1 MMMFI
6 IGMTGGIGSGKSEAL
21 KIFESLNIKV
31 IDLDK
36 ISKEITDTSH
46 QARQEIKLVFGDNIF
61 DKDNRLDRKKLR
73 EIIFSE
79 KNQKINL
86 EKILHPKI
94 LGEVMK
100 RLNVLS
106 HESYVVIDIPLLFE
120 TNQYTSLISRSL
132 VIDCKINDQIERV
145 KKRDGVDTSVIQSII
160 DQQIDRSSRIKK
172 ADDVVLNDGSIEKL
186 TESIEALHKKYL
198 NLVAVK

>member
-1 MMMFI
+1 MFI

-31 IDLDK
+31 IDLDN
-36 ISKEITDTSH
+36 IAKEITDTSH
-46 QARQEIKLVFGDNIF
+46 QAIQEIKLVFGDAIF

-79 KNQKINL
+79 KDQKINL

-94 LGEVMK
+94 LEEVMK

-106 HESYVVIDIPLLFE
+106 NESYVVIDIPLLFE

-132 VIDCKINDQIERV
+132 VIDCKVNDQIERV
-145 KKRDGVDTSVIQSII
+145 KKRDGIDTSVIQSII
-160 DQQIDRSSRIKK
+160 EQQVGRNYRIER
-172 ADDVVLNDGSIEKL
+172 ADDVVVNDGSIEKL
-186 TESIEALHKKYL
+186 EESIKALHKKYL

>member
-1 MMMFI
+1 MFI

-31 IDLDK
+31 IDLDN
-36 ISKEITDTSH
+36 IAKEITDSSH
-46 QARQEIKLVFGDNIF
+46 QAIQEIKLVFGDAIF

-79 KNQKINL
+79 KDQKINL

-94 LGEVMK
+94 LEEVMR

-106 HESYVVIDIPLLFE
+106 NESYVVIDIPLLFE

-132 VIDCKINDQIERV
+132 VIDCKVNDQIERV
-145 KKRDGVDTSVIQSII
+145 KKRDGIDTSVIQSII
-160 DQQIDRSSRIKK
+160 EQQVGRNYRIER
-172 ADDVVLNDGSIEKL
+172 ADDIVVNDGSIEKL
-186 TESIEALHKKYL
+186 EESIKVLHKKYL

>member
-1 MMMFI
+1 MFI

-21 KIFESLNIKV
+21 KIFESLNIKA

-46 QARQEIKLVFGDNIF
+46 QAIEEIKLVFGDAIF

-79 KNQKINL
+79 KDQKINL

-94 LGEVMK
+94 LEEVMK

-132 VIDCKINDQIERV
+132 VIDCKVNDQIERV
-145 KKRDGVDTSVIQSII
+145 KKRDGIDTSIIQSII
-160 DQQIDRSSRIKK
+160 EQQVDRNYRIEK
-172 ADDVVLNDGSIEKL
+172 ADDIVINDGSIEKL
-186 TESIEALHKKYL
+186 EESIKVLHKKYL

>member
-1 MMMFI
+1 MMFI

-31 IDLDK
+31 IDLDN
-36 ISKEITDTSH
+36 IAKEITDSSH
-46 QARQEIKLVFGDNIF
+46 QAIQEIKLVFGDAIF

-79 KNQKINL
+79 KDQKINL

-94 LGEVMK
+94 LEEVMK

-106 HESYVVIDIPLLFE
+106 NESYVVIDIPLLFE

-132 VIDCKINDQIERV
+132 VIDCKVDDQIERV
-145 KKRDGVDTSVIQSII
+145 KKRDGIDTSLIQSII
-160 DQQIDRSSRIKK
+160 EQQVGRNYRIER
-172 ADDVVLNDGSIEKL
+172 ADDVVVNDGSIEKL
-186 TESIEALHKKYL
+186 EESIKALHKKYL

>member
-1 MMMFI
+1 MMFI

-31 IDLDK
+31 IDLDN
-36 ISKEITDTSH
+36 IAKEITGSSH
-46 QARQEIKLVFGDNIF
+46 QAIQEIKLVFGDAIF

-79 KNQKINL
+79 KDQKINL

-94 LGEVMK
+94 LEEVMK

-106 HESYVVIDIPLLFE
+106 NESYVVIDIPLLFE

-132 VIDCKINDQIERV
+132 VIDCKVDDQIERV
-145 KKRDGVDTSVIQSII
+145 KKRDGIDTSVIQSII
-160 DQQIDRSSRIKK
+160 EQQVGRNYRIER
-172 ADDVVLNDGSIEKL
+172 ADDVVVNDGSIEKL
-186 TESIEALHKKYL
+186 EESIKALHKKYL

>member
-1 MMMFI
+1 MMFI

-31 IDLDK
+31 IDLDN
-36 ISKEITDTSH
+36 IAKEITDTSH
-46 QARQEIKLVFGDNIF
+46 QAIQEIKLVFGDAIF

-79 KNQKINL
+79 KDQKINL

-94 LGEVMK
+94 LEEVMR

-106 HESYVVIDIPLLFE
+106 NESYVVIDIPLLFE

-132 VIDCKINDQIERV
+132 VIDCKVNDQIERV
-145 KKRDGVDTSVIQSII
+145 KKRDGIDTSVIQSII
-160 DQQIDRSSRIKK
+160 EQQVGRNYRIER
-172 ADDVVLNDGSIEKL
+172 ADDVVVNDGSIEKL
-186 TESIEALHKKYL
+186 EESIKALHKKYL

>member
-1 MMMFI
+1 MMFI

-46 QARQEIKLVFGDNIF
+46 QARQEIKIVFGDTIF

-132 VIDCKINDQIERV
+132 VIDCKVNDQIERV
-145 KKRDGVDTSVIQSII
+145 KKRDGVDTFVIQSII

>member
-1 MMMFI
+1 MFI

-31 IDLDK
+31 IDLDN
-36 ISKEITDTSH
+36 IAKEITDTSH
-46 QARQEIKLVFGDNIF
+46 QAIQEIKLVFGDAIF

-79 KNQKINL
+79 KDQKINL

-94 LGEVMK
+94 LEEVMK

-106 HESYVVIDIPLLFE
+106 NESYVVIDIPLLFE

-132 VIDCKINDQIERV
+132 VIDCKVNDQIERV
-145 KKRDGVDTSVIQSII
+145 KKRDGIDTSVIQSII
-160 DQQIDRSSRIKK
+160 EQQVGRNYRIER
-172 ADDVVLNDGSIEKL
+172 ADDVVVNDGSIEKL
-186 TESIEALHKKYL
+186 GESIKVLHKKYL

>member
-1 MMMFI
+1 MFI

-31 IDLDK
+31 IDLDN
-36 ISKEITDTSH
+36 IAKEITDTSH
-46 QARQEIKLVFGDNIF
+46 QAIQEIKLVFGDAIF

-79 KNQKINL
+79 KDQKINL

-94 LGEVMK
+94 LEEVMK

-106 HESYVVIDIPLLFE
+106 NESYVVIDIPLLFE

-132 VIDCKINDQIERV
+132 VIDSKVNDQIERV
-145 KKRDGVDTSVIQSII
+145 KKRDGIDTSVIQSII
-160 DQQIDRSSRIKK
+160 EQQVGRNYRIER
-172 ADDVVLNDGSIEKL
+172 ADDVVVNDGSIEKL
-186 TESIEALHKKYL
+186 EESIKALHKKYL

>member
-1 MMMFI
+1 MMFI

-31 IDLDK
+31 IDLDN
-36 ISKEITDTSH
+36 IAKEITDTSH
-46 QARQEIKLVFGDNIF
+46 QAIQEIKLVFGDTIF
-61 DKDNRLDRKKLR
+61 DKDNRLDRKKLKK
-73 EIIFSE
+73 IIFSE
-79 KNQKINL
+79 KDQKINL

-94 LGEVMK
+94 LEEVMR

-106 HESYVVIDIPLLFE
+106 NESYVVIDIPLLFE

-132 VIDCKINDQIERV
+132 VIDCKVNDQIERV
-145 KKRDGVDTSVIQSII
+145 KKRDGIDTSVIQSII
-160 DQQIDRSSRIKK
+160 EQQVGRNYRIER
-172 ADDVVLNDGSIEKL
+172 ADDVVVNDGSIEKL
-186 TESIEALHKKYL
+186 EESIKVLHKKYL

>member
-1 MMMFI
+1 MMFI

-31 IDLDK
+31 IDLDN
-36 ISKEITDTSH
+36 IAKEITDSSH
-46 QARQEIKLVFGDNIF
+46 QAMQEIKLVFGDAIF

-79 KNQKINL
+79 KDQKINL

-94 LGEVMK
+94 LEEVMK

-106 HESYVVIDIPLLFE
+106 NESYVVIDIPLLFE

-132 VIDCKINDQIERV
+132 VIDCKVDDQIERV
-145 KKRDGVDTSVIQSII
+145 KKRDGIDTSVIQSII
-160 DQQIDRSSRIKK
+160 EQQVGRNYRIER
-172 ADDVVLNDGSIEKL
+172 ADDVVVNDGSIEKL
-186 TESIEALHKKYL
+186 EESIKALHKKYL

>member
-1 MMMFI
+1 
-6 IGMTGGIGSGKSEAL
+6 MTGGIGSGKSEAL

-31 IDLDK
+31 IDLDN
-36 ISKEITDTSH
+36 IAKEITDTSH
-46 QARQEIKLVFGDNIF
+46 QAIQEIKLVFGDAIF
-61 DKDNRLDRKKLR
+61 DKKNRLDRKKLR

-79 KNQKINL
+79 KDQKINL

-94 LGEVMK
+94 LEEVMK

-106 HESYVVIDIPLLFE
+106 NESYVVIDIPLLFE

-132 VIDCKINDQIERV
+132 VIDSKVNDQIERV
-145 KKRDGVDTSVIQSII
+145 KKRDGIDTSVIQSII
-160 DQQIDRSSRIKK
+160 EQQVGRNYRIER
-172 ADDVVLNDGSIEKL
+172 ADDVVVNDGSIEKL
-186 TESIEALHKKYL
+186 EESIKALHKKYL

>member
-1 MMMFI
+1 MFI

-36 ISKEITDTSH
+36 ISKEITETNH
-46 QARQEIKLVFGDNIF
+46 QAIKDIKSAFGNVF

-73 EIIFSE
+73 ELIFSD
-79 KNQKINL
+79 KNKKINL

-94 LGEVMK
+94 LEEVK
-100 RLNVLS
+100 KKLNALS
-106 HESYVVIDIPLLFE
+106 DESYVVIDIPLLFE

-132 VIDCKINDQIERV
+132 VIDCEVNDQIERV
-145 KKRDGVDTSVIQSII
+145 KKRDGIDTSIIQSIM
-160 DQQIDRSSRIKK
+160 DQQIDRRSRIEKG
-172 ADDVVLNDGSIEKL
+172 DDIVLNDGSLEKL
-186 TESIEALHKKYL
+186 TESIKALHKKYL

>member
-1 MMMFI
+1 MMFI

-31 IDLDK
+31 IDLDN
-36 ISKEITDTSH
+36 IAKEITDTSH
-46 QARQEIKLVFGDNIF
+46 QAIQEIKLVFGDAIF
-61 DKDNRLDRKKLR
+61 DKGNRLDRKKLR

-79 KNQKINL
+79 KDQKINL

-94 LGEVMK
+94 LEEVMK

-106 HESYVVIDIPLLFE
+106 NESYVVIDIPLLFE

-132 VIDCKINDQIERV
+132 VIDCKVNDQIERV
-145 KKRDGVDTSVIQSII
+145 KKRDGIDTSVIQSII
-160 DQQIDRSSRIKK
+160 EHQVGRNYRIER
-172 ADDVVLNDGSIEKL
+172 ADDVVVNDGSIEKL
-186 TESIEALHKKYL
+186 EESIKALHKKYL

>member
-1 MMMFI
+1 MMLI

-31 IDLDK
+31 IDLDN

-46 QARQEIKLVFGDNIF
+46 QAIQEIKLVFGDAIF

-79 KNQKINL
+79 KDQKINL

-94 LGEVMK
+94 LEEVMK
-100 RLNVLS
+100 KLNVLS
-106 HESYVVIDIPLLFE
+106 SESYVVIDIPLLFE

-132 VIDCKINDQIERV
+132 VIDCKVDDQIERV
-145 KKRDGVDTSVIQSII
+145 KKRDGTDTSVIQSII
-160 DQQIDRSSRIKK
+160 EQQVARNYRIEK
-172 ADDVVLNDGSIEKL
+172 ADDVVVNDGSIEKL
-186 TESIEALHKKYL
+186 EESIKVLHKKYL

>member
-1 MMMFI
+1 MFI

-31 IDLDK
+31 IDLDN
-36 ISKEITDTSH
+36 IAKEITDSSH
-46 QARQEIKLVFGDNIF
+46 QAIQEIKLVFGDAIF

-79 KNQKINL
+79 KDQKINL

-94 LGEVMK
+94 LEEVMK

-106 HESYVVIDIPLLFE
+106 NESYVVIDIPLLFE

-132 VIDCKINDQIERV
+132 VIDCKVDDQIERV
-145 KKRDGVDTSVIQSII
+145 KKRDGIDTSVIQSII
-160 DQQIDRSSRIKK
+160 EQQVGRNYRIER
-172 ADDVVLNDGSIEKL
+172 ADDVVVNDGSIEKL
-186 TESIEALHKKYL
+186 GESIKVLHKKYL

>member
-1 MMMFI
+1 MMFI

-31 IDLDK
+31 IDLDN
-36 ISKEITDTSH
+36 IAKEITDSSH
-46 QARQEIKLVFGDNIF
+46 QAMQEIKLVFGDAIF

-79 KNQKINL
+79 KDQKINL

-94 LGEVMK
+94 LEEVMK

-106 HESYVVIDIPLLFE
+106 NESYVVIDIPLLFE

-132 VIDCKINDQIERV
+132 VIDCKVDDQIERV
-145 KKRDGVDTSVIQSII
+145 KKRDGIDTSVIQSII
-160 DQQIDRSSRIKK
+160 EQQVGRNYRIER
-172 ADDVVLNDGSIEKL
+172 ADDVVVNDGSIEKL
-186 TESIEALHKKYL
+186 AESIKALHKKYL

>member
-1 MMMFI
+1 MMFI

-31 IDLDK
+31 IDLDN
-36 ISKEITDTSH
+36 IAKEITDSSH
-46 QARQEIKLVFGDNIF
+46 QAIQEIKLVFGDAIF

-79 KNQKINL
+79 KDQKINL

-94 LGEVMK
+94 LEEVMK

-106 HESYVVIDIPLLFE
+106 NESYVVIDIPLLFE

-132 VIDCKINDQIERV
+132 VIDCKVDDQIERV
-145 KKRDGVDTSVIQSII
+145 KKRDRIDTSVIQSII
-160 DQQIDRSSRIKK
+160 EQQVGRNYRNER
-172 ADDVVLNDGSIEKL
+172 ADDVVVNDGSIEKL
-186 TESIEALHKKYL
+186 EESIKALHKKYL

>member
-1 MMMFI
+1 MMFI

-31 IDLDK
+31 IDLDN
-36 ISKEITDTSH
+36 IAKEITDSSH
-46 QARQEIKLVFGDNIF
+46 QAIQEIKLVFGDAIF

-79 KNQKINL
+79 KDQKINL

-94 LGEVMK
+94 LEEVMK

-106 HESYVVIDIPLLFE
+106 NESYVVIDIPLLFE

-132 VIDCKINDQIERV
+132 VIDCKVDDQIERV
-145 KKRDGVDTSVIQSII
+145 KKRDGIDISVIQSII
-160 DQQIDRSSRIKK
+160 DQQINRSSRIEK
-172 ADDVVLNDGSIEKL
+172 ADDVVINDGSIEKL
-186 TESIEALHKKYL
+186 EESIKSLHKKYL

>member
-1 MMMFI
+1 MMFI

-31 IDLDK
+31 IDLDN
-36 ISKEITDTSH
+36 IAKEITDSSH
-46 QARQEIKLVFGDNIF
+46 QAIQEIKLVFGDAIF

-79 KNQKINL
+79 KDQKINL

-94 LGEVMK
+94 LEEVMK

-106 HESYVVIDIPLLFE
+106 NESYVVIDIPLLFE

-132 VIDCKINDQIERV
+132 VIDCKVDDQIERV
-145 KKRDGVDTSVIQSII
+145 KKRDGIDTSVIQSII
-160 DQQIDRSSRIKK
+160 EQQVGRNYRNER
-172 ADDVVLNDGSIEKL
+172 ADDVVVNDGSIEKL
-186 TESIEALHKKYL
+186 EESIKALHKKYL
-198 NLVAVK
+198 NLFAVK

>member
-1 MMMFI
+1 MMFI

-31 IDLDK
+31 IDLDN
-36 ISKEITDTSH
+36 IAKEITDTSH
-46 QARQEIKLVFGDNIF
+46 QAIQEIKLVFGDAIF

-79 KNQKINL
+79 KDQKINL

-94 LGEVMK
+94 LEEVMK

-106 HESYVVIDIPLLFE
+106 NESYVVIDIPLLFE

-132 VIDCKINDQIERV
+132 VIDCKVDDQIERV
-145 KKRDGVDTSVIQSII
+145 KKRDGIDTSVIQSII
-160 DQQIDRSSRIKK
+160 EQQVGRNYRIER
-172 ADDVVLNDGSIEKL
+172 ADDVVVNDGSIEKL
-186 TESIEALHKKYL
+186 EESIKVLHKKYL

>member
-1 MMMFI
+1 MFI

-36 ISKEITDTSH
+36 ISKEITETNH
-46 QARQEIKLVFGDNIF
+46 QAIKDIKSAFGNVF

-73 EIIFSE
+73 ELIFSD
-79 KNQKINL
+79 KNKKINL

-94 LGEVMK
+94 LEEVK
-100 RLNVLS
+100 KKLNALS
-106 HESYVVIDIPLLFE
+106 DESYVVIDIPLLFE
-120 TNQYTSLISRSL
+120 TNQYSSLISRSL
-132 VIDCKINDQIERV
+132 VIDCEVNDQIERV
-145 KKRDGVDTSVIQSII
+145 KKRDGIDTSIIQSIM
-160 DQQIDRSSRIKK
+160 DQQIDRRSRIEKG
-172 ADDVVLNDGSIEKL
+172 DDIVLNDGSLEKL
-186 TESIEALHKKYL
+186 TESIKALHKKYL

>member
-1 MMMFI
+1 MFI

-31 IDLDK
+31 IDLDN
-36 ISKEITDTSH
+36 IAKEITDTSH
-46 QARQEIKLVFGDNIF
+46 QAIQEIKLVFGDAIF
-61 DKDNRLDRKKLR
+61 DKKNRLDRKKLR

-79 KNQKINL
+79 KDQKINL

-94 LGEVMK
+94 LEEVMK

-106 HESYVVIDIPLLFE
+106 NESYVVIDIPLLFE

-132 VIDCKINDQIERV
+132 VIDSKVNDQIERV
-145 KKRDGVDTSVIQSII
+145 KKRDGIDTSVIQSII
-160 DQQIDRSSRIKK
+160 EQQVGRNYRIER
-172 ADDVVLNDGSIEKL
+172 ADDVVVNDGSIEKL
-186 TESIEALHKKYL
+186 EESIKALHKKYL
-198 NLVAVK
+198 NIVAVK

>member
-1 MMMFI
+1 MFI

-36 ISKEITDTSH
+36 ISKEITDTNH
-46 QARQEIKLVFGDNIF
+46 QAAEEIKSAFGNVF
-61 DKDNRLDRKKLR
+61 DKDNRLDRKKLK
-73 EIIFSE
+73 EIIFSN
-79 KNQKINL
+79 KNKKINL

-94 LGEVMK
+94 LQEVK
-100 RLNVLS
+100 KKLNALS
-106 HESYVVIDIPLLFE
+106 NESYVVIDIPLLFE

-132 VIDCKINDQIERV
+132 VIDCDVNDQIERV
-145 KKRDGVDTSVIQSII
+145 KKRDGIDTSIIQSII
-160 DQQIDRSSRIKK
+160 NQQIDRKSRIDKG
-172 ADDVVLNDGSIEKL
+172 DDVVLNDGSIEKL
-186 TESIEALHKKYL
+186 RESIKALHKKYL

>member
-1 MMMFI
+1 MMFI

-31 IDLDK
+31 IDLDN
-36 ISKEITDTSH
+36 IAKEITDTSH
-46 QARQEIKLVFGDNIF
+46 QAIQEIKLVFGDAIF
-61 DKDNRLDRKKLR
+61 DKNNRLDRKKLR

-79 KNQKINL
+79 KDQKINL

-94 LGEVMK
+94 LEEVMK

-106 HESYVVIDIPLLFE
+106 NESYVVIDIPLLFE

-132 VIDCKINDQIERV
+132 VIDSKVNDQIERV
-145 KKRDGVDTSVIQSII
+145 KKRDGIDTSVIQSII
-160 DQQIDRSSRIKK
+160 EQQVGRNYRIER
-172 ADDVVLNDGSIEKL
+172 ADDVVVNDGSIEKL
-186 TESIEALHKKYL
+186 EESIKALHKKYL

>member
-1 MMMFI
+1 MMFI

-31 IDLDK
+31 IDLDN
-36 ISKEITDTSH
+36 IAKEITDTSH
-46 QARQEIKLVFGDNIF
+46 QAIQEIKLVFGDAIF
-61 DKDNRLDRKKLR
+61 DKKNRLDRKKLR

-79 KNQKINL
+79 KDQKINL

-94 LGEVMK
+94 LEEVMK

-106 HESYVVIDIPLLFE
+106 NESYVVIDIPLLFE

-145 KKRDGVDTSVIQSII
+145 KKRDGIDTSVIQSII
-160 DQQIDRSSRIKK
+160 EQQVGRNYRIER
-172 ADDVVLNDGSIEKL
+172 ADDVVVNDGSIEKL
-186 TESIEALHKKYL
+186 EESIKALHKKYL